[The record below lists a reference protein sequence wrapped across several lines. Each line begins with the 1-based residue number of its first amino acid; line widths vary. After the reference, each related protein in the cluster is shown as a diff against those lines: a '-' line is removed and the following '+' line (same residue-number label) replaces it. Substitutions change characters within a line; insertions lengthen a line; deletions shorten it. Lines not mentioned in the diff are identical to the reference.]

1 MSAINKKKI
10 YLYGFNS
17 DQLKIIKA
25 RNSNALF
32 IAENKITKIINSCS
46 AIIAPTRKSIETALE
61 EVDFKRNN
69 KNILKI
75 IKDYNSYRFNLKN
88 INRNKNCKLIN
99 Y

>member
-17 DQLKIIKA
+17 EQLKIIKA
-25 RNSNALF
+25 RNSKALF

-69 KNILKI
+69 K
-75 IKDYNSYRFNLKN
+75 F
-88 INRNKNCKLIN
+88 
-99 Y
+99 